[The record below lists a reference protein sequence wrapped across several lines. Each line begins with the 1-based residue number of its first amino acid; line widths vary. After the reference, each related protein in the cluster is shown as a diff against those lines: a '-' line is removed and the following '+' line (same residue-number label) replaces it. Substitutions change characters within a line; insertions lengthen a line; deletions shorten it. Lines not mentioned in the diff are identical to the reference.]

1 MFKRQIAKM
10 VQKEIAQNF
19 ETKLPK
25 PPEGYLPLELIRGAL
40 FLWEQVPFNGKTI
53 WCQLRCP
60 NGSQLQ
66 SRGSVTL
73 IKLAQD
79 HKAKKI
85 DTEKLIEIRNIQEGI
100 VRDTLN
106 NPSFDE
112 IETLIFNEDNVM
124 SKQKK
129 ELEEIRKI
137 DLSTLEQDKAKELIS
152 EMDRLELA
160 TSFVLPE
167 DAFSFLTSW
176 GLGLDVSDIKDITED
191 MLIEAASLAK
201 LGHDNPTDHIS
212 GVSLTDR
219 DKTDID
225 KTAWGLFGDLQHKK
239 QVEQQAMRGKRR

>member
-10 VQKEIAQNF
+10 VDKTISQYF
-19 ETKLPK
+19 ETRLPK
-25 PPEGYLPLELIRGAL
+25 PPEGYLPLEKIRGAL
-40 FLWEQVPFNGKTI
+40 FLWVQVPFNSKLI
-53 WCQLRCP
+53 WCKLRCP

-73 IKLAQD
+73 IKIAQD
-79 HKAKKI
+79 HKSKKI

-106 NPSFDE
+106 YPTFEE
-112 IETLIFNEDNVM
+112 IETLIFDEDNVM

-137 DLSTLEQDKAKELIS
+137 DLSELDIDKKKELTD

-160 TSFVLPE
+160 TAFVLPE

-176 GLGLDVSDIKDITED
+176 GLGLDVSDIKNITED

-201 LGHDNPTDHIS
+201 LGHDNPTDHMTGIT
-212 GVSLTDR
+212 LTDR

-225 KTAWGLFGDLQHKK
+225 KTAWGLYGDLMHKK